1 MESLSMIHDAELS
14 LKKVSVEELPIQNIK
29 LFIFPPINLK

>member
-1 MESLSMIHDAELS
+1 MICDADLS

-29 LFIFPPINLK
+29 LFNIIYIPSINLN